1 MMLDVQEG
9 MLDTSTGVPSA
20 SVVRTNVSKILRHA
34 RNVTPPPLIVHVR
47 NNGDFG
53 ESDEPGTKGWEL
65 INKPLLNE
73 PVIDKFK
80 NNAFS
85 ATRLGELVP
94 TDAEIVVV
102 GMQSDFCVRA
112 TCSAALGRGNQ
123 VLLIRGAHAT
133 YDRHEVW
140 LGGGVTKAI
149 TQAKDIEM
157 DIEAELEE
165 AGVMVLD
172 MKDIP
177 GIFDADR

>member
-1 MMLDVQEG
+1 MIE
-9 MLDTSTGVPSA
+9 
-20 SVVRTNVSKILRHA
+20 
-34 RNVTPPPLIVHVR
+34 
-47 NNGDFG
+47 
-53 ESDEPGTKGWEL
+53 
-65 INKPLLNE
+65 
-73 PVIDKFK
+73 

-133 YDRHEVW
+133 YDRHEFW
-140 LGGGVTKAI
+140 IGGGVTKPM
-149 TQAKDIEM
+149 TPAKDIEA

-165 AGVMVLD
+165 AGVVVLD

-177 GIFDADR
+177 GVFADDR